1 MWTLPGLSAP
11 LSLVL
16 FMLAGIAAAPA
27 SAAYDERCW
36 VQLYLPWRGS
46 WSETFEV
53 TCTYATG
60 RELNERVGGRR
71 FASYKEYAII
81 TGAFGPPTTI
91 RITQSLSCGFV
102 AEAPCAEQ
110 ISHLLTG
117 RDEFSYWRQAG
128 NYAANGRSAS
138 REFSANARR
147 VFSRPLAL
155 SAETML
161 GARQA

>member
-1 MWTLPGLSAP
+1 MRTLSGLSAP
-11 LSLVL
+11 RFLLL
-16 FMLAGIAAAPA
+16 FMLACIAAAPA

-36 VQLYLPWRGS
+36 VQLHLPWRSS

-60 RELNERVGGRR
+60 RELNERVGRQR

-117 RDEFSYWRQAG
+117 RDEFSYWRH
-128 NYAANGRSAS
+128 GRSTARDWAICQPGVLGECSS
-138 REFSANARR
+138 RIFLDRWR
-147 VFSRPLAL
+147 
-155 SAETML
+155 
-161 GARQA
+161 

>member
-1 MWTLPGLSAP
+1 MWTQPGLSAP

-60 RELNERVGGRR
+60 RELNERVGSQR
-71 FASYKEYAII
+71 FASYKEYVII

-91 RITQSLSCGFV
+91 RITQSLSCGFE

-117 RDEFSYWRQAG
+117 RDEFSYWRH
-128 NYAANGRSAS
+128 GREYRREWAICQPGVLGECSS
-138 REFSANARR
+138 RIFLDRWR
-147 VFSRPLAL
+147 
-155 SAETML
+155 
-161 GARQA
+161 